1 MKIRNRTL
9 IRFAA
14 WLASRPFIALS
25 RMLRIEIS
33 CETPGTDISDP
44 DATQQFIYCLWHD
57 QILFPLLRS
66 AQIKSLLRTRRCVA
80 LVSRH
85 QDGLILTDFM
95 ENVGI
100 HSVNGSSSRGG
111 SQAMRQLI
119 TEAEGSSIFITPDG
133 PRGPRREVKQGIVF
147 LAAQTGRPI
156 VPLGVA
162 CTKTW
167 NFQGNWTNL
176 VVPRP
181 FTRLFIQGGRPI
193 TVPEGADRE
202 TLEQY
207 RLQVEAEMARVE
219 RIARMELGLPVD
231 ELSET
236 ATLPQ
241 RRAA

>member
-1 MKIRNRTL
+1 VKIRNRTL

-14 WLASRPFIALS
+14 WVAALPFKALS
-25 RMLRIEIS
+25 RLIRIDIR
-33 CETPGTDISDP
+33 CESPGTNISDP
-44 DATQQFIYCLWHD
+44 DATQQFVYALWHD

-66 AQIKSLLRTRRCVA
+66 AQVKSLLRTRRCVA

-111 SQAMRQLI
+111 AQAMRQLI
-119 TEAEGSSIFITPDG
+119 KEADGSSIFITPDG
-133 PRGPRREVKQGIVF
+133 PRGPRRQVKQGIVF

-162 CTKTW
+162 CSRTW

-181 FTRLFIQGGRPI
+181 FTKLLIQAGKPIFI
-193 TVPEGADRE
+193 PENADRE
-202 TLEQY
+202 LLEKF
-207 RLQVEAEMARVE
+207 RLQVESEMARVE
-219 RIARMELGLPVD
+219 RIARTELGLPCEPAPEASAV
-231 ELSET
+231 
-236 ATLPQ
+236 PQ
-241 RRAA
+241 RQAA